1 MDFKRAL
8 NKEQT
13 TCINGI
19 FVLFVFLSHFGQYE
33 TMPWNNLLL
42 AIGQL
47 MVAPFLFYSGY
58 GIMEQIKRRGIVYI
72 DSMPRKRILK
82 FYIHFCMALC
92 IYLALSFSF
101 TALSSIGNS
110 NWYVFAILA
119 MYSIVYISFKQCKK
133 HSMTSCVVFTILY
146 IILMDVIKDQAWW
159 YNIILCF
166 PAGMILSKYKD
177 RVCSII
183 QKPIFFIFLMIL
195 AFSLYCLHLPI
206 LAYEIISIAF
216 CFLIVD
222 VCAYKE
228 IKNSLF
234 HFLGQYVFEIY
245 ILQRISMNLFDPYLN
260 DWIYLIVCIFS
271 TLILAYYF
279 KKLETKVDGLHIF
292 KNFS

>member
-1 MDFKRAL
+1 MDFNRAL

-58 GIMEQIKRRGIVYI
+58 GIMEQIQRRGMVYI
-72 DSMPRKRILK
+72 DDMPRKRMLK

-92 IYLALSFSF
+92 VYLILSFLLEKEYSF
-101 TALSSIGNS
+101 VRIVFSFAALSSIGNS

-183 QKPIFFIFLMIL
+183 QKPVFFFCMIIL

-206 LAYEIISIAF
+206 FAYEIISIVF

-234 HFLGQYVFEIY
+234 HFLGQYD
-245 ILQRISMNLFDPYLN
+245 LKS
-260 DWIYLIVCIFS
+260 IF
-271 TLILAYYF
+271 F
-279 KKLETKVDGLHIF
+279 KGF
-292 KNFS
+292 Q